1 LHQSLAALLLAVC
14 PSWLR
19 DHQALPGSGRKI
31 VATHNQKISARGAFA
46 DQRKHH
52 PTDIELQL
60 RNFARGVLECSAP
73 ADKFMKAPVVR
84 LRAAV
89 LVGRLPAPD
98 WSAQRQRRGPE
109 IFSRDFRLVPVPAQ
123 RASAYSPASPAR
135 PSSLISA
142 ERVDIAFL
150 CQRRR

>member
-1 LHQSLAALLLAVC
+1 LVYSARNVDLHQSLAALLLAVC

-73 ADKFMKAPVVR
+73 ADKFM
-84 LRAAV
+84 
-89 LVGRLPAPD
+89 
-98 WSAQRQRRGPE
+98 
-109 IFSRDFRLVPVPAQ
+109 
-123 RASAYSPASPAR
+123 
-135 PSSLISA
+135 
-142 ERVDIAFL
+142 
-150 CQRRR
+150 